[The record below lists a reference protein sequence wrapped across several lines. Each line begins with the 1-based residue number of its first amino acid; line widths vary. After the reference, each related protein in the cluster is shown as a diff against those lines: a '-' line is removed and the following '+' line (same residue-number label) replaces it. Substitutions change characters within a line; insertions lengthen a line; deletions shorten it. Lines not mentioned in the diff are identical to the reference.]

1 MNLFERTERAITRL
15 AGGLALLGGLG
26 LILATVI
33 TCVSIVLKMSRR
45 GLDTLFG
52 GAFSGDVPWAF
63 IRPILGE
70 EELVSLA
77 VGFAVFAALPWVTLQ
92 KGHIRIDLFE
102 QRFGKM
108 FNRLLDLMGDLLL
121 LVLAY
126 LLVTRQW
133 FLIFAPARRRQEPMM
148 DEIFGGNFAVIGER
162 LRDSHE
168 SQILGL
174 KLWPSYV
181 VAELCIL
188 AFLVVAAFCVLR
200 SARALFGAG
209 HAA

>member
-108 FNRLLDLMGDLLL
+108 FNRLD
-121 LVLAY
+121 
-126 LLVTRQW
+126 RK
-133 FLIFAPARRRQEPMM
+133 
-148 DEIFGGNFAVIGER
+148 
-162 LRDSHE
+162 S
-168 SQILGL
+168 
-174 KLWPSYV
+174 V
-181 VAELCIL
+181 V
-188 AFLVVAAFCVLR
+188 
-200 SARALFGAG
+200 
-209 HAA
+209 